1 METTTKI
8 DAETLEKIRL
18 SVSPSG
24 YRVLIADEPQSETSK
39 GGVYIPEAVLDQQ
52 RGVCMF
58 GTVVS
63 LGDLSY
69 SREDMDDFEDWSE
82 PGSVVI
88 FSKYSGVIIFAK
100 GVPANILLIC
110 CLNRFCDIYLY
121 VSIKLIAY
129 NYSYI
134 NIK

>member
-69 SREDMDDFEDWSE
+69 SREDMDDFEDWCE

-88 FSKYSGVIIFAK
+88 FSKYSGVRFRVHGHPVRIVNDDEIQA
-100 GVPANILLIC
+100 VIH
-110 CLNRFCDIYLY
+110 NRDS
-121 VSIKLIAY
+121 VAW
-129 NYSYI
+129 
-134 NIK
+134 